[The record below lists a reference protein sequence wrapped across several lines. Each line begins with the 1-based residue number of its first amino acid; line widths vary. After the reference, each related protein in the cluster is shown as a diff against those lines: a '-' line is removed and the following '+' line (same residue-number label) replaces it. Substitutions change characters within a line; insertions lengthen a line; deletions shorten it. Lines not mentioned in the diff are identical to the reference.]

1 MVERKAAR
9 GPLTMSSGTGRWG
22 RGADKDVHM
31 YAETCKTCTIL
42 ATLTHTTRLGSSEVY
57 DDLCNFCANSLAS
70 MHRVTLTGRSYE
82 TLGRSWP
89 ADDCGVPAGRGW
101 ARSAGR

>member
-31 YAETCKTCTIL
+31 YAETCKICTIL
-42 ATLTHTTRLGSSEVY
+42 ATLMHTTRLGSSEVY
-57 DDLCNFCANSLAS
+57 DDLCNLCANSVAS
-70 MHRVTLTGRSYE
+70 VHRVDPHWE
-82 TLGRSWP
+82 IVC
-89 ADDCGVPAGRGW
+89 D
-101 ARSAGR
+101 ARSVLPFLSRWRTLWFSSGGV